1 MSDDPAKTPIRSS
14 RIQRLARDLESGRA
28 HVLDEFWRDL
38 EREGAPLVEP
48 LDGDDE
54 RVLVTFVYRGVG
66 DTNAV
71 AAIGWIAGVGSL
83 PLLTRLMGSDVW
95 YHTVAA
101 PRGVRTAYCLLPNPP
116 ATDIIDM
123 QHEWAALLRDGRIVT
138 DPLNARTFQCGALS
152 PIDSVLE
159 LPGAEPQP
167 WLAER
172 DVPRGTLAPH
182 RFESEVLGGARV
194 VWTYEPPGYDATA
207 QHPVL
212 VLFDGYGYANMS
224 LQHTL
229 DNLIAER
236 EIPPMVCALYQ
247 SAERNEEL
255 ACNDSVVNALADDLM
270 RNWLPA
276 RLSVTADPARTIIGG
291 MSLGGLAAMHA
302 ALRRP
307 DAFGN
312 VISQSGSFWWGP
324 GTQFPADM
332 ADKSIEWEWLTRE
345 AAIPAK
351 SAIRAFMEV
360 GVLETSPAGGRMPD
374 MIMPNRRMRD
384 ALIAAGHDVVTYRE
398 FNGGHDYVC
407 WRGSIADALI
417 AIAGPWMV

>member
-1 MSDDPAKTPIRSS
+1 
-14 RIQRLARDLESGRA
+14 
-28 HVLDEFWRDL
+28 
-38 EREGAPLVEP
+38 
-48 LDGDDE
+48 
-54 RVLVTFVYRGVG
+54 
-66 DTNAV
+66 
-71 AAIGWIAGVGSL
+71 
-83 PLLTRLMGSDVW
+83 
-95 YHTVAA
+95 
-101 PRGVRTAYCLLPNPP
+101 
-116 ATDIIDM
+116 
-123 QHEWAALLRDGRIVT
+123 
-138 DPLNARTFQCGALS
+138 
-152 PIDSVLE
+152 
-159 LPGAEPQP
+159 
-167 WLAER
+167 
-172 DVPRGTLAPH
+172 
-182 RFESEVLGGARV
+182 
-194 VWTYEPPGYDATA
+194 
-207 QHPVL
+207 
-212 VLFDGYGYANMS
+212 
-224 LQHTL
+224 
-229 DNLIAER
+229 
-236 EIPPMVCALYQ
+236 
-247 SAERNEEL
+247 
-255 ACNDSVVNALADDLM
+255 
-270 RNWLPA
+270 
-276 RLSVTADPARTIIGG
+276 
-291 MSLGGLAAMHA
+291 MHA